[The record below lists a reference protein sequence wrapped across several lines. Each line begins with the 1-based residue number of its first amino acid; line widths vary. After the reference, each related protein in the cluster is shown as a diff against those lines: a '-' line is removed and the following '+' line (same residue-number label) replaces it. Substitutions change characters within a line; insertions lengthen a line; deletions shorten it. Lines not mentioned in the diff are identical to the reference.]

1 MKRVAGFIIPIFSFL
16 FVLPGSASAAA
27 HSLCPSAFANL
38 CKMQADTAGGIAGN
52 IVTVLIII
60 AIILSLVYLVYG
72 GIKWITS
79 GGDKAKVEA
88 ARSHITAAII
98 GVVIALLSYLILN
111 VVVYVFTG
119 KTFNS
124 FSLPKLLD

>member
-1 MKRVAGFIIPIFSFL
+1 MKKLLSIFLSTVSFIFFLPSVAF
-16 FVLPGSASAAA
+16 AAD
-27 HSLCPSAFANL
+27 LCPPSFANL
-38 CKMQADTAGGIAGN
+38 CKLQAGTAGGAVGN
-52 IVTVLIII
+52 IVSVLIII
-60 AIILSLVYLVYG
+60 AIILSLIYLVYG

-79 GGDKAKVEA
+79 GGDKAKVDA

-119 KTFNS
+119 QTFNS
-124 FSLPKLLD
+124 FKLPKLLD